1 MSTFSGL
8 SAISGEDSLPS
19 LDSERLH
26 VLRPRLPAPPLLSA
40 SMMNSAAKIQEQVC
54 TNLPP
59 PYYLP
64 SAPTVSHLVLKK
76 PLSRRR
82 EIETLSSQL
91 QEESRLLY
99 TEPEPYTE
107 MSYSAAGDKRAR
119 AEFGVSHSDAA
130 SLALGVNHSN
140 AGAGHSNA
148 ACLALERCL
157 LHEALEEERARNE
170 QSVRELQMR
179 LDFERRSKDEAYA
192 AFIEA
197 HHQLSSTKL
206 QSEEGVERDRTVRS
220 ICDVSESAERQRD
233 ALKAWESARW
243 SEKVRYIRDELT
255 NAQSDMRRFES
266 GLLAAQESCK
276 VGEERARAEARER
289 EREALREQEMEAEAR
304 IRAGEEVQTKLR
316 GDVSRLEDESK
327 QHRQNCLS
335 SLFMAAKRLMHVTN
349 VYARR
354 RKVGWVRCALA
365 GWMQVTLCASVDLH
379 TAA

>member
-1 MSTFSGL
+1 M
-8 SAISGEDSLPS
+8 
-19 LDSERLH
+19 
-26 VLRPRLPAPPLLSA
+26 VL
-40 SMMNSAAKIQEQVC
+40 KC
-54 TNLPP
+54 
-59 PYYLP
+59 
-64 SAPTVSHLVLKK
+64 HKK

-99 TEPEPYTE
+99 SEPEPYTE
-107 MSYSAAGDKRAR
+107 RSSWAAGGRRAC
-119 AEFGVSHSDAA
+119 AEFGVSHSNAA

-140 AGAGHSNA
+140 AGASHSNA
-148 ACLALERCL
+148 ASLALERCL
-157 LHEALEEERARNE
+157 LREALEEERARNE
-170 QSVRELQMR
+170 QSVQELQMR
-179 LDFERRSKDEAYA
+179 LDFERQSKDEAYA

-197 HHQLSSTKL
+197 HHQLSSTKCM
-206 QSEEGVERDRTVRS
+206 QSEEGSERGRTVRS
-220 ICDVSESAERQRD
+220 ICDISESAQRQHD
-233 ALKAWESARW
+233 ALKAWVSASW
-243 SEKVRYIRDELT
+243 SGKVRYIRDELT
-255 NAQSDMRRFES
+255 NAQSDMRGFES

-304 IRAGEEVQTKLR
+304 FRAGEEVQTKLR
-316 GDVSRLEDESK
+316 GEVSRLQDESK

-365 GWMQVTLCASVDLH
+365 GWIQVTFMCAHKEV
-379 TAA
+379 AEEVN